1 MIEEIWSINYE
12 EAIAFVE
19 SLNTDF
25 IKIYKYE
32 TNKIL
37 NMNLERVKVIFDG
50 PEEKE
55 LRKKFMLRF
64 MRGGG

>member
-12 EAIAFVE
+12 EAFTFVK

-25 IKIYKYE
+25 IKVYKYE
-32 TNKIL
+32 ANKIS

-50 PEEKE
+50 PQEKE